1 MISQLKLAYFVA
13 ILNATV
19 IGITFL
25 LVKLT
30 LAFANPVDTLTYRF
44 AVAFIVFLVPAL
56 FGFVKLGFRGKP
68 IFSLLLL
75 AALYPIAYFILLTFG
90 LQHASSAE
98 GGIISAMTPAVT
110 MLFASLFLKEKNS
123 WMQKLSLLLS
133 AGGIVFIYLMNGSSN
148 WSHTTG
154 IVLLLLACITLA
166 GYNVLARVVTQHFSA
181 MEISFFMMGV
191 TFISYLAVSLG
202 NHLPSRTVDTFIAP
216 LASPFFIGLILFLG
230 VAQVATAYMA
240 NFALSRLEAAKMSL
254 FSHLSTVIA
263 IGAGALF
270 LEETVTWS
278 HLCGTAMIIS
288 GVIGMNMSW
297 KFAKSSPEQL
307 KLNE

>member
-1 MISQLKLAYFVA
+1 VISQLKLAYFVA

-202 NHLPSRTVDTFIAP
+202 NHQF
-216 LASPFFIGLILFLG
+216 
-230 VAQVATAYMA
+230 
-240 NFALSRLEAAKMSL
+240 
-254 FSHLSTVIA
+254 
-263 IGAGALF
+263 
-270 LEETVTWS
+270 
-278 HLCGTAMIIS
+278 
-288 GVIGMNMSW
+288 
-297 KFAKSSPEQL
+297 
-307 KLNE
+307 NE

>member
-13 ILNATV
+13 TLNATV

-166 GYNVLARVVTQHFSA
+166 GYNVLAQVVTQHFSA

-202 NHLPSRTVDTFIAP
+202 NHQF
-216 LASPFFIGLILFLG
+216 
-230 VAQVATAYMA
+230 
-240 NFALSRLEAAKMSL
+240 
-254 FSHLSTVIA
+254 
-263 IGAGALF
+263 
-270 LEETVTWS
+270 
-278 HLCGTAMIIS
+278 
-288 GVIGMNMSW
+288 
-297 KFAKSSPEQL
+297 
-307 KLNE
+307 NE